1 MEARSLQLL
10 FHPSASATLIVG
22 RLSVTSRAGPNSL
35 FDESRLLIIVGD
47 QTRIIADARVENRA
61 ARSIRQLTAKRN
73 TTSRGTTMRAA
84 WYEKHGSARDV
95 LVVGEMIDPE
105 PTDGEV
111 RIRLAVSGIN
121 PGDMKKRSGWQG
133 APMRYARVIPH
144 SDGAGV
150 IDAVGA
156 GVSPDRIGQ
165 HVWCYGAQPY
175 RPFGTAA
182 ELVVVRAEFAVPL
195 PFSAR
200 NASEVELAE
209 QAACLGIAGITAHRA
224 IFADGSVAGLS
235 VLVHGAAG
243 GVGSIAVQLAR
254 RDGAQVIA
262 IVRDQAQ
269 VNAVGEIGAHH
280 AFLAD
285 DPDLVAHIRQAAPD
299 GVHRI
304 AEVDLAS
311 HIEVDAAVIAVG
323 GVISAYYSSQDRPAI
338 PYWQLGFANVTLR
351 LLGSDDFN
359 PSVKA
364 QATRELTDAL
374 IDGSLRVNIAA
385 RFPLAE
391 IAHAHELLEQGAGGR
406 VLIQL
411 AERNFA
417 TCEL

>member
-1 MEARSLQLL
+1 MWTGIL
-10 FHPSASATLIVG
+10 FEVDAG
-22 RLSVTSRAGPNSL
+22 R
-35 FDESRLLIIVGD
+35 LIIVDD
-47 QTRIIADARVENRA
+47 QTRIVADARVENSA
-61 ARSIRQLTAKRN
+61 ARLNSAVCPFTAKRN

-84 WYEKHGSARDV
+84 WYEKQGSARDV
-95 LVVGEMIDPE
+95 LVVGEMTAPE

-150 IDAVGA
+150 IDAVGP

-165 HVWCYGAQPY
+165 RAWCYGAQSY

-182 ELVVVRAEFAVPL
+182 ELVVVPAEFAVPL
-195 PFSAR
+195 PSSSLV
-200 NASEVELAE
+200 ASEQDLAE

-224 IFADGSVAGLS
+224 VFADGSVAGLS
-235 VLVHGAAG
+235 VLVHSAAG

-262 IVRDQAQ
+262 IVRNQAQ
-269 VNAVGEIGAHH
+269 LKAAGDIGAHH

-285 DPDLVAHIRQAAPD
+285 DPDLVARIRQAAPD

-304 AEVDLAS
+304 AEVDLAL

-323 GVISAYYSSQDRPAI
+323 GVISSYYSSLDRPAI
-338 PYWQLGFANVTLR
+338 PYWQLGFADVTLR
-351 LLGSDDFN
+351 LLGSDDFT

-364 QATRELTDAL
+364 QAASELTDAL
-374 IDGSLRVNIAA
+374 VDGSLRVNIAA
-385 RFPLAE
+385 RFPLSE
-391 IAHAHELLEQGAGGR
+391 IAYAHELVEQGAGGR
-406 VLIQL
+406 VLVQL
-411 AERNFA
+411 GQQNFA
-417 TCEL
+417 TNKP

>member
-1 MEARSLQLL
+1 
-10 FHPSASATLIVG
+10 
-22 RLSVTSRAGPNSL
+22 
-35 FDESRLLIIVGD
+35 
-47 QTRIIADARVENRA
+47 
-61 ARSIRQLTAKRN
+61 
-73 TTSRGTTMRAA
+73 MRAA
-84 WYEKHGSARDV
+84 WYEKQGSARDV
-95 LVVGEMIDPE
+95 LVVGEMTAPE

-150 IDAVGA
+150 IDAVGP

-165 HVWCYGAQPY
+165 RVWCYGAQSY

-182 ELVVVRAEFAVPL
+182 ELVVVPAEFAVPL
-195 PFSAR
+195 PSSSLV
-200 NASEVELAE
+200 ASEQDLAE

-224 IFADGSVAGLS
+224 VFADGSVAGLS
-235 VLVHGAAG
+235 VLVHSAAG

-262 IVRDQAQ
+262 IVRNQAQ
-269 VNAVGEIGAHH
+269 LKAAGDIGAHH

-285 DPDLVAHIRQAAPD
+285 DPDLVARIRQAAPD

-304 AEVDLAS
+304 AEVDLAF

-323 GVISAYYSSQDRPAI
+323 GVISSYYSSLDRPAI
-338 PYWQLGFANVTLR
+338 PYWQLGFADVTLR
-351 LLGSDDFN
+351 LLGSDDFT

-364 QATRELTDAL
+364 QAASELTDAL
-374 IDGSLRVNIAA
+374 VDGSLRVNIAA
-385 RFPLAE
+385 RFPLSE
-391 IAHAHELLEQGAGGR
+391 IAYAHELVEQGAGGR
-406 VLIQL
+406 VLVQL
-411 AERNFA
+411 GQQNFA
-417 TCEL
+417 TNKP

>member
-22 RLSVTSRAGPNSL
+22 RLSVASRAGPNSL

-165 HVWCYGAQPY
+165 HVWCW
-175 RPFGTAA
+175 RPI
-182 ELVVVRAEFAVPL
+182 L
-195 PFSAR
+195 SA
-200 NASEVELAE
+200 
-209 QAACLGIAGITAHRA
+209 
-224 IFADGSVAGLS
+224 
-235 VLVHGAAG
+235 
-243 GVGSIAVQLAR
+243 
-254 RDGAQVIA
+254 
-262 IVRDQAQ
+262 VRD
-269 VNAVGEIGAHH
+269 
-280 AFLAD
+280 
-285 DPDLVAHIRQAAPD
+285 
-299 GVHRI
+299 
-304 AEVDLAS
+304 
-311 HIEVDAAVIAVG
+311 
-323 GVISAYYSSQDRPAI
+323 
-338 PYWQLGFANVTLR
+338 
-351 LLGSDDFN
+351 
-359 PSVKA
+359 
-364 QATRELTDAL
+364 
-374 IDGSLRVNIAA
+374 
-385 RFPLAE
+385 
-391 IAHAHELLEQGAGGR
+391 GGR
-406 VLIQL
+406 VGCGACGVRSAL
-411 AERNFA
+411 AILGAQCERSGPGRA
-417 TCEL
+417 GRMSGDRRYHRA